1 MQKKSQK
8 VKINRILIDCSDTYI
23 ENLNTGIQRVVR
35 NIVSRSAIIT
45 EVSGAEVIPVI
56 LDKKRGYVKLSDIRI
71 SNGNKNISK
80 NTKNIAK
87 KLPFKVFLKV
97 IQHIIRKSKHYL
109 EGLFQIFS
117 AKFYTG
123 ADSVIPEEND
133 VLILTD
139 GFWNYRYNVY
149 FDNFCKKIK
158 KNNGKVIAVV
168 YDIIPLTNPEF
179 FDIGLTLNL
188 KGKIKKI
195 KGFID
200 AVITISKSEKEI
212 IEEYLKKTLNL
223 ENTVNKPVKYFY
235 PGCDIKCGI
244 DSENSVK
251 YQDGKENDASSGGEG
266 GLNLKKIKI
275 RKNLTEIFETHDIH
289 IQRRFSYIS
298 VGTIEPRKG
307 YDYTI
312 EAFEEMWKNG
322 YRGILVI
329 AGKIG
334 WKTEKL
340 LKKIR
345 RSAYLNKKLFMF
357 NDLNDNEL
365 CYMYKTADALV
376 SASFREGYG
385 LPLAEAMNYRLPVL
399 ASDIPV
405 FREIGAPM
413 GISIG
418 KSAEGAKSK
427 EIIYFNPD
435 KNGLISAVKEFESR
449 ANMADGN
456 NPNPAAEA
464 AAVVSW
470 DESVRNFSSAVVEI
484 CGIF

>member
-1 MQKKSQK
+1 MQKKAQT

-56 LDKKRGYVKLSDIRI
+56 LDKKRGYVKLKDIRI
-71 SNGNKNISK
+71 RNGNKNISK
-80 NTKNIAK
+80 NAKNITK
-87 KLPFKVFLKV
+87 KLPFKVFLKL
-97 IQHIIRKSKHYL
+97 IQHTVRKFKHYL
-109 EGLFQIFS
+109 EGLLQIFN
-117 AKFYTG
+117 AKFYTD

-133 VLILTD
+133 ALILAD

-158 KNNGKVIAVV
+158 KNKGKVIAVI

-179 FDIGLTLNL
+179 FNIDLTLNF

-195 KGFID
+195 KSFID
-200 AVITISKSEKEI
+200 AVVTISKSEKEI
-212 IEEYLKKTLNL
+212 IEGYLKKTFNF
-223 ENTVNKPVKYFY
+223 ENIGNKPVKYFY

-244 DSENSVK
+244 DFANISK
-251 YQDGKENDASSGGEG
+251 YQDGRENDAAFGGED
-266 GLNLKKIKI
+266 GLNLKKIRI
-275 RKNLTEIFETHDIH
+275 RKNLTEIFEMPDIH

-312 EAFEEMWKNG
+312 EAFEKMWESG
-322 YRGILVI
+322 YGGILVI

-340 LKKIR
+340 LKKI
-345 RSAYLNKKLFMF
+345 SSSPYLNKKLFMF
-357 NDLNDNEL
+357 NDLNDGEL
-365 CYMYKTADALV
+365 CYMYEAADALV

-385 LPLAEAMNYRLPVL
+385 LPLAEAINYRLPVL

-405 FREIGAPM
+405 FREIGSSM
-413 GISIG
+413 GIG
-418 KSAEGAKSK
+418 KSAESGKSNG
-427 EIIYFNPD
+427 IIYFNPD
-435 KNGLISAVKEFESR
+435 KNGLISAVKEFENR
-449 ANMADGN
+449 ARTHRDEN
-456 NPNPAAEA
+456 NPNTAAEV

-470 DESVRNFSSAVVEI
+470 DESVRSFSSAVVEI